1 MHARWRRRRKRVRAL
16 LKPLPRRANIHRYPV
31 LHRFAA
37 FARRYPFLW
46 SFRDGPVLRAIYLG
60 CVLALMPSYGLQIPI
75 AFAAACL
82 GRANLTVT
90 VAIQMINN
98 PLTLGPIYI
107 ATYATGQAL
116 MALLRFPAGHPA
128 VDGTLALI
136 LGGAVLGLAAAALLH
151 GLWAAGR
158 FEAHRFRRRLRQ
170 HRASGSDPD

>member
-1 MHARWRRRRKRVRAL
+1 MHARWLRRRKRVRAL

-31 LHRFAA
+31 LKRFAA
-37 FARRYPFLW
+37 YARRYPFLW
-46 SFRDGPVLRAIYLG
+46 SFRNASVLRAIYLG
-60 CVLALMPSYGLQIPI
+60 SLLTFMPSYGLQIPI

-107 ATYATGQAL
+107 ATYAIGQAL
-116 MALLRFPAGHPA
+116 MAMLRLPARHPA
-128 VDGTLALI
+128 VDGAMALI
-136 LGGAVLGLAAAALLH
+136 LGGAVVGLATALLLH

-158 FEAHRFRRRLRQ
+158 FEASRFRQR
-170 HRASGSDPD
+170 HRPTGAGRARPN